1 MYFRLI
7 TCQGD
12 GALGYLLGDVAA
24 GEAVAIDPA
33 PGEHA
38 LLRGLLAERRVALR
52 RILCTHLHDGA
63 REWPRLAR
71 LAAELDA
78 DGVITGDDAP
88 VGADRAGDG
97 ANVVFGNQ
105 VIRVLATPGHT
116 PGSVSFLWHD
126 RVFCGDLLDTAGGV
140 AQGAPSDP
148 GELYDS
154 VTRKLFRLPDE
165 TLVFPGH
172 RQRGRSVSTI
182 ADERARHPELSA
194 QGRDAYV
201 ASCLARRAAR
211 RGAEAGRALRA
222 GFPAAGA
229 GAGRVAPGAGS
240 GR

>member
-63 REWPRLAR
+63 REWPHLAR

-78 DGVITGDDAP
+78 DGV
-88 VGADRAGDG
+88 VAGDHAP
-97 ANVVFGNQ
+97 ANPERARDGTNIVFGDQ
-105 VIRVLATPGHT
+105 VVHVLATPGHT
-116 PGSVSFLWHD
+116 PGSLSFLWHD
-126 RVFCGDLLDTAGGV
+126 RVFCGDLLDAAANG
-140 AQGAPSDP
+140 AHAAPSDP
-148 GELYDS
+148 GELFDS

-172 RQRGRSVSTI
+172 RQRGRTVSTI
-182 ADERARHPELSA
+182 ADERARHPEFA
-194 QGRDAYV
+194 NQGRDAYV

-211 RGAEAGRALRA
+211 RGARLD
-222 GFPAAGA
+222 
-229 GAGRVAPGAGS
+229 V
-240 GR
+240 